1 MGQIT
6 LEQAIGKLKEAGIY
20 AARGYPYSRQ
30 PNITG
35 VRVAV
40 NVQKVEPR
48 KSVYVAAVCQ
58 QYKRGVSGCED
69 TAAQVAEAWTNA
81 GGVCSYGA
89 AQLDKK
95 SGLYILEVLGVWEEP
110 QENKEET

>member
-6 LEQAIGKLKEAGIY
+6 LAQAIAKLKDAGVR

-40 NVQKVEPR
+40 NVQKVEPG

-58 QYKRGVSGCED
+58 QYKLGVSGCED
-69 TAAQVAEAWTNA
+69 TAALVAQAWTAA
-81 GGVCSYGA
+81 GGVCSYGKA
-89 AQLDKK
+89 RLDKK
-95 SGLYILEVLGVWEEP
+95 SGLYILEVLGTWEDP
-110 QENKEET
+110 QEE